1 MINRLRT
8 GELSAVFPQS
18 VEQTKY
24 SRFFKNPKSKLKS
37 MYTDIIDKLDIEGK
51 DRLQSRYWNDWR

>member
-1 MINRLRT
+1 MIDRLRT
-8 GELSAVFPQS
+8 GELSAAFPQS

-37 MYTDIIDKLDIEGK
+37 LFTEITDNLNFESQ
-51 DRLQSRYWNDWR
+51 DRLQTRYWRDK